1 MISNPGRNFVDAIPR
16 PRRILG
22 TVTAHYADGTAAFQ
36 LPEGTYCLVRGALD
50 ATPPYRAF
58 VVGGVIESRASTAD
72 ITAVA
77 TEG

>member
-22 TVTAHYADGTAAFQ
+22 TVTAHNVDGTAAFQ
-36 LPEGTYCLVRGALD
+36 LPEGTYCLVRGPLD
-50 ATPPYRAF
+50 IEPPYRAF
-58 VVGGVIESRASTAD
+58 VLDGTIESQASTAEL
-72 ITAVA
+72 TPVA